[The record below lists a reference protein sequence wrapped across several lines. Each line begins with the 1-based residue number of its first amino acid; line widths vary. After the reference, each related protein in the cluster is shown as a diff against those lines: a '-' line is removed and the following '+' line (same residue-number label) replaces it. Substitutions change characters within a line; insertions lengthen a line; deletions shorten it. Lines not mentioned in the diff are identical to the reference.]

1 MSKQPSPLLLAV
13 NNPEGWSRPARHRA
27 VHVAFDDGSWR
38 MAEVL
43 GWLHDPR
50 RGWLVQI
57 QWRDGRQEWRMYDR
71 RYIHPL

>member
-1 MSKQPSPLLLAV
+1 MSKQPSPLLLAAS
-13 NNPEGWSRPARHRA
+13 NPEGWSRPARHRA

-71 RYIHPL
+71 RYIHPV